1 MNILG
6 NLGPED
12 SDLIY
17 LVTQPLIAKFYVTE
31 NIFLKLRPNS
41 HFRNRMIF
49 LSLTITMLVINSVL
63 QMLVSTVLFIPMW

>member
-17 LVTQPLIAKFYVTE
+17 VVTQPLIATFYVSK
-31 NIFLKLRPNS
+31 I
-41 HFRNRMIF
+41 
-49 LSLTITMLVINSVL
+49 
-63 QMLVSTVLFIPMW
+63 

>member
-17 LVTQPLIAKFYVTE
+17 IVTQPLVAQFYVSKQKAYV
-31 NIFLKLRPNS
+31 FGLLKYSPL
-41 HFRNRMIF
+41 HYFT
-49 LSLTITMLVINSVL
+49 LE
-63 QMLVSTVLFIPMW
+63 